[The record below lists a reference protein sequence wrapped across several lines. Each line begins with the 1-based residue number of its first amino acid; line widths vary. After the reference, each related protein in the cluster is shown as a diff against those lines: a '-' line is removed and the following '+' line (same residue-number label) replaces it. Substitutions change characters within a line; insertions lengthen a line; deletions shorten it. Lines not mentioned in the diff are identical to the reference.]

1 MLRALGLC
9 TNQGVTFG
17 SSKTDVH
24 TVAGTFCASTDSS
37 DILKL
42 EQHACEDLGSPKDT
56 LQELL
61 RAPSDES
68 ATSASS
74 SADSRPSSSDISV
87 ISGVP
92 NSCDSTSDDIDL
104 SWSSLEEEDPLNA
117 FTAHLESLR
126 RPTKVRNQMKDRR
139 IRSPAL
145 EKLDELNVPLQI
157 RHLNHSVRGSIPV
170 HLYYEGQFFEIAKL
184 PVTDFA
190 AGSRRVYCDSIV
202 ALGRWMESK
211 ALTLN
216 LHSPIRSFENH
227 HHHG

>member
-1 MLRALGLC
+1 MVCSNKGITIGSFATRTMSLRELETALLRVC
-9 TNQGVTFG
+9 WKF
-17 SSKTDVH
+17 
-24 TVAGTFCASTDSS
+24 
-37 DILKL
+37 LKP
-42 EQHACEDLGSPKDT
+42 ERPATEDLIT
-56 LQELL
+56 LTNTPEETLRLL
-61 RAPSDES
+61 LGAPSDGR
-68 ATSASS
+68 ATSASTAPESMS
-74 SADSRPSSSDISV
+74 SEISV
-87 ISGVP
+87 LSGLP
-92 NSCDSTSDDIDL
+92 RPRDSTSDDL
-104 SWSSLEEEDPLNA
+104 CWSSLEEADPLNA

-170 HLYYEGQFFEIAKL
+170 HLYYEGQFFEIAKM

-211 ALTLN
+211 ASTLN
-216 LHSPIRSFENH
+216 LHSPIRCFENH
-227 HHHG
+227 YHHG